1 MKTILLVDDEYGL
14 LETLTEVLR
23 EFGYRVVSASNGRDG
38 FLRAEKEKPDLIITD
53 FMMPIA
59 DGMEL
64 LRDIR
69 ASPPLRSLPVLMIS
83 ATRRDV
89 ALSRQHKGGTLK
101 PDAFLGKPFELD
113 PFLKVIVR
121 LIGKGE
127 TVKR

>member
-101 PDAFLGKPFELD
+101 PDAFLGKPFELE
-113 PFLKVIVR
+113 PFLKVIER